1 MVINRN
7 FHFEC
12 KECGTTAQL
21 VWENELPE
29 SLACREEDCFDFDT
43 VYLQDQILELI
54 LYAESLAQYHSDIR
68 KLLDERQ
75 APRLQQPHR
84 FRLTLG

>member
-29 SLACREEDCFDFDT
+29 SLACRKEDCFDFDT
-43 VYLQDQILELI
+43 VYLQDQILGLI
-54 LYAESLAQYHSDIR
+54 DN
-68 KLLDERQ
+68 
-75 APRLQQPHR
+75 
-84 FRLTLG
+84 